1 MRLRLSEDLPGCGR
15 VLAAVHAADGYP
27 SRWPADTAAWLTPL
41 GLAAAWVAE
50 HASMIAGHVGIVQG
64 VDDPVVSALTG
75 APQDRLASLTRL
87 FVAPIARGR
96 KLGASLLDTV
106 HAYAATQGLQLM
118 LDVVDDGGTAITLY
132 ERLGWRVVDHR
143 VADWTTPEGRRLP
156 VLVYIA
162 PDGTPPAVP

>member
-1 MRLRLSEDLPGCGR
+1 
-15 VLAAVHAADGYP
+15 
-27 SRWPADTAAWLTPL
+27 
-41 GLAAAWVAE
+41 
-50 HASMIAGHVGIVQG
+50 MIAGHVGIVQG

-96 KLGASLLDTV
+96 MLGASLLDTV
-106 HAYAATQGLQLM
+106 HAYAAIQGLQLM
-118 LDVVDDGGTAITLY
+118 LDVVDDGGPAIALY

-156 VLVYIA
+156 VRVYIA
-162 PDGTPPAVP
+162 PDGAAPAVP